1 MAVEYINVQCQCQY
15 EIYIAPITKR
25 TWVYYIVTE
34 LVNSCYIVLKAKLK
48 QCIQWLFEL
57 AVNDSLKCIV
67 ERSVT
72 IALSM

>member
-34 LVNSCYIVLKAKLK
+34 LVNSCYIELKAKLK
-48 QCIQWLFEL
+48 QHCKVML
-57 AVNDSLKCIV
+57 
-67 ERSVT
+67 
-72 IALSM
+72 